1 MNDLKN
7 KIKLN
12 WLKIFNFIGM
22 IYDENKIIN

>member
-12 WLKIFNFIGM
+12 WLMIFNFIGM